1 MKPLKTN
8 SNGELTKN
16 DINYFGGQFSF
27 WEKIKKKG
35 IGSPKLIYEAG
46 VEEFNKINRGIQGE
60 IGFVNFEL
68 LKNGLILRL
77 NVNQRHSCL
86 GVRLSDV
93 KAINLVAYRIEIKYR
108 QLGKVISKIV
118 HRGEL
123 EIVEVNGRIMF
134 TIVSRELSGITA
146 FFEKEDFR
154 ERFHYSIST
163 NPIEKDY
170 GYLLKFLDVFF

>member
-1 MKPLKTN
+1 M
-8 SNGELTKN
+8 KN

-27 WEKIKKKG
+27 WEKVKRKG

-46 VEEFNKINRGIQGE
+46 VEGFDKINRSIQGE

-86 GVRLSDV
+86 GVKLSDV

-108 QLGKVISKIV
+108 QFGSVIKKIV

-123 EIVEVNGRIMF
+123 EVVEANERIIF
-134 TIVSRELSGITA
+134 TIVSREFSGIKA
-146 FFEKEDFR
+146 FFEKEDFKD
-154 ERFHYSIST
+154 RFHYSIST

-170 GYLLKFLDVFF
+170 GYLLEFLDTFF